1 MIGKC
6 LTPEVRINLMRSND
20 ALVDL
25 IGTLTGEGC
34 EEMRLG
40 AAQTLKSGIG
50 SLLADEPYEGRSQ
63 EVADNISKAFVAL
76 RFGDETITPGRM
88 AYEEYYRDDYPG
100 EHENVVPWKDVKEK
114 EKWEKVAMVVLNP
127 ELHSWERGQAA
138 YHAQGG
144 TFPLQDEKYDTRSD
158 WSQVAEVVYL
168 TFQLVGDGWDIR
180 VGPLGQSWVS
190 SRNRSGNSDTI
201 DEQMPKP
208 GRVLWIAEWQF
219 EVKKVSWHG
228 ADEVTVTMELERV
241 HDAS

>member
-25 IGTLTGEGC
+25 IGTLSGEGC

-100 EHENVVPWKDVKEK
+100 EHENVVPWKDVEEK
-114 EKWEKVAMVVLNP
+114 EKWEKVAMAVLDP
-127 ELHSWERGQAA
+127 ELSSWDRGEAA
-138 YHAQGG
+138 FRAQGG
-144 TFPLQDEKYDTRSD
+144 VSLRDSHRDTRSD
-158 WSQVAEVVYL
+158 WGQVAEVVYL
-168 TFQLVGDGWDIR
+168 TFQPTDGGWAIR
-180 VGPLGQSWVS
+180 VGPLGQSWAS
-190 SRNRSGNSDTI
+190 SRNRSGNGDTI

-208 GRVLWIAEWQF
+208 GRVLWIAGWQF
-219 EVKKVSWHG
+219 EVKEVSWHG
-228 ADEVTVTMELERV
+228 ADEVTVRIDLERV
-241 HDAS
+241 HDD